1 MDNQIMENQ
10 LKRSYCLDYLKFRV
24 DGLIDMPT
32 TEQEFLD
39 NCKYDEEPGSADFSF
54 INELCSILLIKSY
67 LHYDNFPGWKG
78 FKYFS
83 IFDEDIT
90 VFGGRKAEK
99 SEDGIDTSY
108 VELKGHALRLF
119 EIRCQDNN
127 IDVFSQYKK
136 LFDFIKKYTFPTY
149 ERNLQLKRIDV
160 AVDDYSNFITIDEL
174 KDKLRHG
181 AYTSSCRKIGQSLD
195 YTKEE
200 KEEND
205 RINEIISKGW
215 TCYIGGRTSRQL
227 CIYDKKAE
235 RETAGCSVIVDHW
248 IRYEARFYQN
258 NSQAAFNALYN
269 NVFYINDSTKFNI
282 TTNSLINKII
292 VFREDNNAKKENQK
306 KVAVWSK
313 WGDLLKA
320 SYIEFKPQ
328 AAIERDTT
336 FFKKKNWLI
345 KSPYLNITLQFLTG
359 VDIHYENGLIKY
371 DFLSIRKVFEM
382 SGLYFEDRFLS
393 FIFALLKRAIDEN
406 KITEEKLAIVNNFRK
421 RQNLE
426 YIKTVYDA
434 EKIIEQYIDGQA
446 DLGYMATRLKQE
458 GGD

>member
-1 MDNQIMENQ
+1 MENQ
-10 LKRSYCLDYLKFRV
+10 LKKSYCIDYLKFRI

-67 LHYDNFPGWKG
+67 LHYDNFPGWQG
-78 FKYFS
+78 FKFYS
-83 IFDEDIT
+83 IFDEDIL
-90 VFGGRKAEK
+90 VFGGRKSEQ
-99 SEDGIDTSY
+99 SEDGIDRSH

-136 LFDFIKKYTFPTY
+136 LFDFIKKYTISTY
-149 ERNLQLKRIDV
+149 EKNLQLKRIDV
-160 AVDDYSNFITIDEL
+160 AVDDYSNFICIDEL

-181 AYTSSCRKIGQSLD
+181 FFTTGCRKIGQSLD

-200 KEEND
+200 KEDND
-205 RINEIISKGW
+205 LINEIISKGW
-215 TCYIGGRTSRQL
+215 TAYIGGRTSRQL

-258 NSQAAFNALYN
+258 NSQAAFNVLYN
-269 NVFYINDSTKFNI
+269 DVFYPNDSTKFNQ
-282 TTNSLINKII
+282 TVNSLINKII
-292 VFREDNNAKKENQK
+292 VFREDNNAKRENQK
-306 KVAVWSK
+306 FISVWWK
-313 WGDLLKA
+313 WDELLKA

-336 FFKKKNWLI
+336 FFRKKNWLI
-345 KSPYLNITLQFLTG
+345 KSPYLNITLQFLTV

-371 DFLSIRKVFEM
+371 DFLSLRKVFEM
-382 SGLYFEDRFLS
+382 SGLYFQDRFLS
-393 FIFALLKRAIDEN
+393 FIFALLKRAVDEN

-426 YIKTVYDA
+426 YIKTVSDA
-434 EKIIEQYIDGQA
+434 ENIIEQYIDGQD
-446 DLGYMATRLKQE
+446 DLGYMATRFKQE